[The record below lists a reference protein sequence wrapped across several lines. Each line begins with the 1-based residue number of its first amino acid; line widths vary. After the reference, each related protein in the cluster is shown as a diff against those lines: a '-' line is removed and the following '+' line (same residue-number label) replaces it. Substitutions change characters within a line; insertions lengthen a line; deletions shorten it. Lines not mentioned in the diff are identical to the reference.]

1 MTRSLTFRRGVAI
14 VAVLAV
20 LGAGCTRSSKS
31 VESGSSETST
41 TKAGGGT
48 AADTGS
54 KLASGGFGDIKTV
67 CSNGT
72 PKGTPDKGV
81 TASEIKVGTVTDKGS
96 TFRPGLDEEMY
107 DTAVAFTKWCNEHGG
122 IRGRKLSL
130 TDLDAKLFEYPAA
143 ITKGCQEDFAMVG
156 GGAAIDDGDNGA
168 RVKCGLPNIAG
179 YTVSAKARAAD
190 LQVQPLPVPVDRDPV
205 GAFRV
210 LAKIDPE
217 AVKHFGLF
225 TGDLAS
231 ILIARD
237 ADKEATAQ
245 FGYKVVFDRKYNAAG
260 ESNWQPFVEDMKS
273 KGVQVLEYIGEP
285 VYLTALQKAMKTV
298 GWYPK
303 YTLQQANFYDSKYA
317 AEGGST
323 AKDTYVR
330 LGLYPFELAKDNQ
343 ATQDYLDLM
352 KQYNPKGKV
361 ALLGAQG
368 LSAWLLFA
376 KAATECGDDLTRTC
390 LIDKAKQVTSWTGGG
405 LHGKTNPGG
414 LEPTPCFVALQL
426 TGNKFVYS
434 KKFTEPDSGIFNCDP
449 KNVAKLTKDY
459 GVPPPQR

>member
-1 MTRSLTFRRGVAI
+1 
-14 VAVLAV
+14 
-20 LGAGCTRSSKS
+20 
-31 VESGSSETST
+31 
-41 TKAGGGT
+41 
-48 AADTGS
+48 
-54 KLASGGFGDIKTV
+54 
-67 CSNGT
+67 
-72 PKGTPDKGV
+72 
-81 TASEIKVGTVTDKGS
+81 
-96 TFRPGLDEEMY
+96 MY

-122 IRGRKLSL
+122 ILGRKLSL

-179 YTVSAKARAAD
+179 YTVSAKARAAG

-210 LAKIDPE
+210 LAKIDPQ
-217 AVKHFGLF
+217 AIKHMGFF

-231 ILIARD
+231 ILIAKD
-237 ADKEATAQ
+237 ADKEATEQ

-352 KQYNPKGKV
+352 KQYNPNGKV

-376 KAATECGDDLTRTC
+376 KAATECGDDLTR
-390 LIDKAKQVTSWTGGG
+390 DVPHRQGQAGHVVDRRR
-405 LHGKTNPGG
+405 PARRR
-414 LEPTPCFVALQL
+414 PTPEGSNRPHASWRC
-426 TGNKFVYS
+426 N
-434 KKFTEPDSGIFNCDP
+434 
-449 KNVAKLTKDY
+449 
-459 GVPPPQR
+459 